1 MAIKKIFLDIEENEK
16 EILKSFAEFEGLNLN
31 NFILKTL
38 REKIENFNVQEYNY
52 DNYGL
57 DNVIIQLPEKDR
69 RLMEKFAKCEGKT
82 LSEYIRD
89 LFYINFEKHKRG
101 KAHS

>member
-82 LSEYIRD
+82 LSEYIQA
-89 LFYINFEKHKRG
+89 LFNIHLKSIGRKS
-101 KAHS
+101 KA